1 MSTTGS
7 RATVDRPTTALGKI
21 FLVARREFLERV
33 KTKTFIWSTLL
44 VPVILGGLMFAP
56 LILNKIS
63 PAKPATIAVIDE
75 TGVVYDALDRDLAT
89 DKEDDFIKG
98 GRGEGK
104 VRRYQ
109 LEEIDDS
116 KKGREKTLD
125 ELSARIED
133 KSLSAYMVI
142 PKGILETGKE
152 PTYYARNLS
161 NLDQIRRIRRALS
174 DAVISMR
181 LEEKGVAAADAK
193 EILRSVGLD
202 TVKVAGGERSKRGA
216 AIEFIVTLVYVMFI
230 YTNILLYGSALV
242 RSFIEEKT
250 NRVAEVVLS
259 SMTPFQLMAGKI
271 VGIGSVGLA
280 QFLIWASAVMGIYA
294 FRGLSPETSQLFSA
308 IEPWVIGYFVLY
320 FVLGYYLFSTL
331 FCIVGAMS
339 TNEQE
344 AQSAQMPVMML
355 CIASMLLAVSLG
367 GRPDSPMAVWL
378 SHFPFFSPILMFMR
392 IQVLTPPAWEI
403 LLNVLVMLGTI
414 AGMTWIA
421 GRVFRVGILMTGKR
435 ATIPEILRWVRAS

>member
-1 MSTTGS
+1 MSTPGS
-7 RATVDRPTTALGKI
+7 RAAVDRPTTALGKI
-21 FLVARREFLERV
+21 LLVVRREFLERV
-33 KTKTFIWSTLL
+33 KTKAFIWSTLL
-44 VPVILGGLMFAP
+44 VPVILSAVMFAP
-56 LILNKIS
+56 LILNRIS
-63 PAKPATIAVIDE
+63 PAKPATIGVIDE
-75 TGVVYDALDRDLAT
+75 TGVVYPALDRELTT
-89 DKEDDFIKG
+89 DKDDDFIRPL
-98 GRGEGK
+98 RGEGT

-109 LEEIDDS
+109 LEKIDDS
-116 KKGREKTLD
+116 AEGREKTLD

-152 PTYYARNLS
+152 PTYYAKNLS
-161 NLDQIRRIRRALS
+161 NLDQIRRLRRALS
-174 DAVISMR
+174 EAVISMR
-181 LEEKGVAAADAK
+181 LEEKGVAATDAK
-193 EILRSVGLD
+193 EILKSVGLE

-216 AIEFIVTLVYVMFI
+216 ATEFIVTLIYVMFI

-280 QFLIWASAVMGIYA
+280 QFLIWASALMGIYA

-320 FVLGYYLFSTL
+320 FVLGYFLFSTL

-344 AQSAQMPVMML
+344 AQNSQMPVMML
-355 CIASMLLAVSLG
+355 CIASMLLALSLAN
-367 GRPDSPMAVWL
+367 RPDSTLAVAL

-403 LLNVLVMLGTI
+403 ILNVLVILATI
-414 AGMTWIA
+414 TGMTWVA

-435 ATIPEILRWVRAS
+435 ATIPEIIRWVRAS